1 MIYLDYSATTP
12 VSYDVLE
19 SYNKATRDYMGNANS
34 IHALGVKSKV
44 LLNSATKQLCEL
56 FDINEEEL
64 VYTSGATESN
74 NMALK
79 GVALSY
85 KNRGNHII
93 VSKLEHPSI
102 YAVCNFLE
110 LQGYEISYVN
120 NDRDGLI
127 DFEDLKRKIRPTT
140 ILVSICAVNSE
151 VGIRQPLKTIRQII
165 KKENPNTIFH
175 SDMTQA
181 IGKIAVNMH
190 DVDMA
195 SMSGHKIFGPKGIGF
210 LYKNSKVNITPLIH
224 GSGKFNDLRSGTPP
238 LPLVVALSKAC
249 RIALTDLE
257 RREASVK
264 RLNDRLVEELSNI
277 DGIGEIIAREWIN
290 TFNNEEFVIEFD
302 NLLKEITFV
311 DINLDEAKLK
321 DISFVITGKLEKFDN
336 RDALVELIEN
346 NGGKVLKAVSNNVN
360 YLINNDINSTSSK
373 NKKAKELG
381 VQIITEED
389 FLNILN

>member
-44 LLNSATKQLCEL
+44 LLNSATKQICEL
-56 FDINEEEL
+56 FNIQEEEL
-64 VYTSGATESN
+64 IFTSGATESN

-79 GVALSY
+79 GVGLAYSS
-85 KNRGNHII
+85 RGKHII

-102 YAVCNFLE
+102 YKVCDFLE
-110 LQGYEISYVN
+110 TQGYEISYVN
-120 NDRDGLI
+120 NDSEGLI
-127 DFEDLKRKIRPTT
+127 DFEDLKNKIRKDT

-165 KKENPNTIFH
+165 KKENPDTLFH

-181 IGKIAVNMH
+181 IGKIPVCMH

-210 LYKNSKVNITPLIH
+210 LYKNSKVRMIPLIH

-238 LPLVVALSKAC
+238 LPLIVALSKAC

-257 RREASVK
+257 KREASVK
-264 RLNDRLVEELSNI
+264 KLNDKICLELEKYDGVTLNKTKYSIPHILNI
-277 DGIGEIIAREWIN
+277 SFDNVRPETFIHSMEDDEVYISTN
-290 TFNNEEFVIEFD
+290 TACSSGDLSTSVMAIYNDKRRAMSTIRISLSYVTTNEE
-302 NLLKEITFV
+302 
-311 DINLDEAKLK
+311 
-321 DISFVITGKLEKFDN
+321 ISK
-336 RDALVELIEN
+336 
-346 NGGKVLKAVSNNVN
+346 
-360 YLINNDINSTSSK
+360 
-373 NKKAKELG
+373 
-381 VQIITEED
+381 
-389 FLNILN
+389 FLNLFKMKYNQLNNLMKDGK